1 MSNLQERAERAALQF
16 PEKARKPLVIEFAGV
31 PKAGKTSTLT
41 QVQAF
46 LKRCGFRTDV
56 MVERAS
62 VCPIRD
68 KKHSNFNIWTL
79 CTTLAQ
85 ILEKTQNPPRS
96 DDPQILFLD
105 RGLFD
110 SICWLT
116 MMERISRIR
125 TEDREVIQRFLSIDD
140 WRKRISAV
148 FVMIASP
155 SDAMKR
161 EQGVLPVVGKGGS
174 IMNVDIL
181 QQIQNINR
189 QRAAQLSKDFRI
201 YEINTSE
208 GETKDDPKRTAEVVA
223 ELVIGLIEEH
233 IDEEILS
240 YPRSLVTRTF
250 ADRNFI
256 SSDRAGQLLR
266 HGDSDFMPRDQVEA
280 DTSRIQPIPIVVVRN
295 ASGEVLRLRRR
306 ERTSDNPLHN
316 KVVLWAGGHVRREDA
331 ANGDPII
338 RCAIRELEEE
348 LRLQIR
354 GSDLVPI
361 GAVYFDNGRSTS
373 KHVAIVYEWRAPT
386 NDVSVVLSRS
396 EFFERKGTSL
406 SGKFATVEKLAED
419 VRRKTLKDPWSVE
432 LVREHLARGSFD
444 QSMSLFDCDVE

>member
-1 MSNLQERAERAALQF
+1 
-16 PEKARKPLVIEFAGV
+16 
-31 PKAGKTSTLT
+31 
-41 QVQAF
+41 
-46 LKRCGFRTDV
+46 
-56 MVERAS
+56 
-62 VCPIRD
+62 
-68 KKHSNFNIWTL
+68 
-79 CTTLAQ
+79 
-85 ILEKTQNPPRS
+85 
-96 DDPQILFLD
+96 
-105 RGLFD
+105 
-110 SICWLT
+110 
-116 MMERISRIR
+116 
-125 TEDREVIQRFLSIDD
+125 
-140 WRKRISAV
+140 
-148 FVMIASP
+148 
-155 SDAMKR
+155 MKR

-386 NDVSVVLSRS
+386 NDVSVRS
-396 EFFERKGTSL
+396 QQIRVFREEGHVAQRK
-406 SGKFATVEKLAED
+406 
-419 VRRKTLKDPWSVE
+419 VRDRREARRGRKKKDAQGSV
-432 LVREHLARGSFD
+432 VGRTGS
-444 QSMSLFDCDVE
+444 